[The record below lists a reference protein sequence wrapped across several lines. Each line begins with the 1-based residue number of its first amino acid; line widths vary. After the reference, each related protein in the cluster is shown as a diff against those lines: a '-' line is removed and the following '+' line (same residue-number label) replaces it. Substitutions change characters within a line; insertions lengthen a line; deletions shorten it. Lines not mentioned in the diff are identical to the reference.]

1 MTKHEDAAR
10 SEMPALPSD
19 CEVYRRT
26 RSFTER
32 SVPRGLLREHST
44 AAGVWGRI
52 VVERGELRYRV
63 GGLQFTLA
71 PGTPGIIEPEVL
83 HEVEPVGELSFHVE
97 FLRRGPL
104 TER

>member
-1 MTKHEDAAR
+1 MTRDAAPP
-10 SEMPALPSD
+10 EQPALPAD

-26 RSFTER
+26 RSFTET

-52 VVERGELRYRV
+52 VVERGALRYRV

-71 PGTPGIIEPEVL
+71 PGTPGIIAPEVL
-83 HEVEPVGELSFHVE
+83 HEVEPVGEVTFHVE
-97 FLRRGPL
+97 FLRRAPVG
-104 TER
+104 